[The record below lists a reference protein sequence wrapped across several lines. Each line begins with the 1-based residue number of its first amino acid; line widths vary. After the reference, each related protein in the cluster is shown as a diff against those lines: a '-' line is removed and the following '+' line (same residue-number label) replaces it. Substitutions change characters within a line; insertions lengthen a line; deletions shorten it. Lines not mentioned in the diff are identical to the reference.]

1 MSTMQTPQDGV
12 AIDPAGIAC
21 PYERFVAGGIRRGL
35 LRIIGLEQVRLLHTE
50 WGETHNFLYDLLED
64 AGDKNAIGD
73 DEYYDLLNAA
83 VIAVGKNADGQDAY
97 AVVEIGVTLNSTH
110 VNRAARRA
118 RALAEATGAE
128 CSAVTVGS
136 EIPDAERQRA
146 TWAGVAAIAVA
157 APED

>member
-12 AIDPAGIAC
+12 AIDSAGIAC
-21 PYERFVAGGIRRGL
+21 PYERFVAGRIRRGM

-73 DEYYDLLNAA
+73 DEYYDLLDAA

-97 AVVEIGVTLNSTH
+97 AVVEIGVAVNSAH
-110 VNRAARRA
+110 VNCAARRA
-118 RALAEATGAE
+118 RALAIATECE
-128 CSAVTVGS
+128 CSGIVVGK
-136 EIPDAERQRA
+136 EIQDEERERA
-146 TWAGVAAIAVA
+146 RRAGVVAITAAEA
-157 APED
+157 D